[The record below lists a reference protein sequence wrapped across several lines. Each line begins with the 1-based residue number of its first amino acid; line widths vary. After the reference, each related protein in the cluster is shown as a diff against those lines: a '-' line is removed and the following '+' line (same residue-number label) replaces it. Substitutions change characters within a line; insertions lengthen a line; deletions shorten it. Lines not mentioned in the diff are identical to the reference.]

1 MNEAQSRAAM
11 VAHWLRKADEA
22 LAAARR
28 EHQAGDFG
36 LTINRVYYA
45 SFYAACALMLAE
57 GRSFTKHAGVRS
69 AVHQLLVK
77 PGRLSS
83 ELGEFYD
90 RAFDDRMEADYQIVT
105 PPDAQAVMQQVEVAE
120 QFVAKMK
127 RLIAG

>member
-1 MNEAQSRAAM
+1 MSDAESRAAM
-11 VAHWLRKADEA
+11 VAHWLLKADEA

-45 SFYAACALMLAE
+45 CFYAACAVMLAE
-57 GRSFTKHAGVRS
+57 GRTFTKHAGLRS
-69 AVHQLLVK
+69 AVHQHLVK

-90 RAFDDRMEADYQIVT
+90 RAFDDRMEVDYQIVA
-105 PPDAQAVMQQVEVAE
+105 PPDADSAMQQVEAAD

-127 RLIAG
+127 RLMAG